1 MYKKTNALILREVRY
16 KEADRILTMMTQ
28 TEGKMGAK
36 APGALRKGSKLGAG
50 TQSLC
55 YSEVTLYEYKGKWS
69 VKEAVTLEEFQ
80 GLRLDLARLSLAVYF
95 AECVETL
102 AQEGVPDGE
111 MLQLILNSLYALSR
125 DLCDPIKIK
134 CAFEIRLMTIAGF
147 RPVLEYCSG
156 CGEDDRGTMLFA
168 PARGSVYH
176 SDCRPAD
183 TELIDLPRNGLE
195 AMRYFVES
203 DPKKLFSID
212 IEGIPLKK
220 LAHAS
225 ERYLI
230 HQTEKNYS
238 SLEYWKK
245 VR

>member
-125 DLCDPIKIK
+125 DLCDPVKIK
-134 CAFEIRLMTIAGF
+134 CAFEVRLEMQYLADSFKAAG
-147 RPVLEYCSG
+147 RNP
-156 CGEDDRGTMLFA
+156 T
-168 PARGSVYH
+168 
-176 SDCRPAD
+176 D
-183 TELIDLPRNGLE
+183 TELVDLPGNALD

-238 SLEYWKK
+238 SLDYWKK

>member
-28 TEGKMGAK
+28 SEGKMGAK
-36 APGALRKGSKLGAG
+36 APGALRKGSKIGAA
-50 TQSLC
+50 TQALC
-55 YSEVTLYEYKGKWS
+55 YSELTLYEYKGKWS

-80 GLRLDLARLSLAVYF
+80 GLRNDISSFALAFYF

-102 AQEGVPDGE
+102 AQEGVADAE

-125 DLCDPIKIK
+125 NLCDPYKIK
-134 CAFEIRLMTIAGF
+134 AAFELRLMKIAGF
-147 RPVLEYCSG
+147 EPVLDYCYS
-156 CGEDDRGTMLFA
+156 CGEELDDKPLFSPEYGA
-168 PARGSVYH
+168 VFH
-176 SDCRPAD
+176 SDCRPEN
-183 TELIDLPRNGLE
+183 TELIDLPGNALP
-195 AMRYFVES
+195 AMRYFINSE
-203 DPKKLFSID
+203 PKKLFSAD

-220 LAHAS
+220 LAYAA
-225 ERYLI
+225 ERYVA

-238 SLEYWKK
+238 SLDYWKK

>member
-125 DLCDPIKIK
+125 DLCDPVKIK
-134 CAFEIRLMTIAGF
+134 CAFEVRLMTIAGF
-147 RPVLEYCSG
+147 RPVLEYCWDAGKRTGIRCSLLPL
-156 CGEDDRGTMLFA
+156 RARYIIPTAA
-168 PARGSVYH
+168 PPTRNWWIF
-176 SDCRPAD
+176 PA
-183 TELIDLPRNGLE
+183 THWTPCATLWSPIPRN
-195 AMRYFVES
+195 
-203 DPKKLFSID
+203 FSVSILR
-212 IEGIPLKK
+212 GF
-220 LAHAS
+220 
-225 ERYLI
+225 R
-230 HQTEKNYS
+230 
-238 SLEYWKK
+238 
-245 VR
+245 

>member
-55 YSEVTLYEYKGKWS
+55 YSGGTLYEYKGKWS

-147 RPVLEYCSG
+147 RPVHRNTLWPFAWAFRTASMALAG
-156 CGEDDRGTMLFA
+156 GVLLPAGVRVPSISRKIIFLFMPRHPLRIDKPATGSHPREASRRRCRSVCRPSCRYRA
-168 PARGSVYH
+168 PAHES
-176 SDCRPAD
+176 RP
-183 TELIDLPRNGLE
+183 PG
-195 AMRYFVES
+195 F
-203 DPKKLFSID
+203 
-212 IEGIPLKK
+212 
-220 LAHAS
+220 
-225 ERYLI
+225 
-230 HQTEKNYS
+230 HQRS
-238 SLEYWKK
+238 
-245 VR
+245 